1 MKKELKNQST
11 EHRSKEQQELE
22 KSIALLSILYST
34 AVWHIKAETED
45 EIIRVGLD
53 RMNEVL
59 KPDISAI
66 LVLED
71 GVLKIKAGCGIP
83 KSICEK
89 TRIDI
94 GEGTS
99 GEVFLT
105 GMPLII
111 EDLSK
116 DPSFI
121 DPFIENMNIKG
132 VFCYPIRI
140 EDSIVG
146 VIWVGFTSKHLP
158 LKEEEWL
165 VSLVAERIARSLE
178 AYRLK
183 SREYSR

>member
-1 MKKELKNQST
+1 MNNKE
-11 EHRSKEQQELE
+11 ELE
-22 KSIALLSILYST
+22 KNIALLSILYST

-53 RMNEVL
+53 RLNEVL
-59 KPDISAI
+59 KPEISAA
-66 LVLED
+66 LLLED
-71 GVLKIKAGCGIP
+71 GFLKIKAGCGIK

-89 TRIDI
+89 TKIEI
-94 GEGTS
+94 GTGTT

-105 GMPLII
+105 GMPII
-111 EDLSK
+111 IDDLSK

-121 DPFIENMNIKG
+121 DPFIKNIDVKS

-146 VIWVGFTSKHLP
+146 VIWVGFLSSHPP

-165 VSLVAERIARSLE
+165 VSLVAERIARSLQIH
-178 AYRLK
+178 RLK
-183 SREYSR
+183 ISVVV